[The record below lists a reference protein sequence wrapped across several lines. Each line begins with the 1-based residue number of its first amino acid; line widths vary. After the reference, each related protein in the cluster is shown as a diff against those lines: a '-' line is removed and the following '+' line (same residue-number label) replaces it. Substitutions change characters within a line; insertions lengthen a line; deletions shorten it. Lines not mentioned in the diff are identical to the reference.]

1 MKIKFLVNV
10 FAILTVFS
18 VILTGCQSQTTT
30 TQTTAGQ
37 TTTTQTT
44 TAQASESSDD
54 VDLVI
59 ELTAKDFAF
68 SETSITVKKGQT
80 VRVELTI
87 TDGTHDWVLDEFSAK
102 TKQASTGTVTVE
114 FTADKTGEFEYYCSV
129 GSHRSMGMVGT
140 LIVEE

>member
-1 MKIKFLVNV
+1 MKMKIKFLVNV
-10 FAILTVFS
+10 FVILTVFS

-44 TAQASESSDD
+44 AAQVTESSDD

-59 ELTAKDFAF
+59 ELTAKDFSF

-102 TKQASTGTVTVE
+102 TKQASTGTVTEIGRAHV
-114 FTADKTGEFEYYCSV
+114 
-129 GSHRSMGMVGT
+129 
-140 LIVEE
+140 

>member
-1 MKIKFLVNV
+1 MKMKIKFLVNV
-10 FAILTVFS
+10 FVILTVFS

-44 TAQASESSDD
+44 AAQVTESSDD

-59 ELTAKDFAF
+59 ELTAKDFSF

-129 GSHRSMGMVGT
+129 GSHQIGRAHV
-140 LIVEE
+140 